1 MTPERLDRVH
11 SLSRYALAAVY
22 APFGLLH
29 MRAAAAFL
37 PIMPPGIP
45 YPRTVVV
52 LTGVCELAGAVGL
65 LVPRTRRAA
74 GVALALYAVCVFPA
88 NLYHALAHR
97 HVPPLPD
104 SWWYHG
110 PRLLFQPVFV
120 WWALF
125 AGGVTDWP
133 WRRAPAA
140 TGVRRGSSP
149 AA

>member
-1 MTPERLDRVH
+1 MTPKRLDRAH
-11 SLSRYALAAVY
+11 DLSRYALILVY

-29 MRAAAAFL
+29 MRAATAFL
-37 PIMPPGIP
+37 PIMPPWVP
-45 YPRTVVV
+45 YPRTVVI
-52 LTGVCELAGAVGL
+52 LTGVCELAGAMGL
-65 LVPRTRRAA
+65 LVPSTRRAA

-110 PRLLFQPVFV
+110 PRLLLQPVLV

-125 AGGVTDWP
+125 AGGVMDWP
-133 WRRAPAA
+133 LRRKLA
-140 TGVRRGSSP
+140 
-149 AA
+149 

>member
-1 MTPERLDRVH
+1 MTPVALHRTRLA
-11 SLSRYALAAVY
+11 LRYALAAVY
-22 APFGLLH
+22 GPFGALH
-29 MRAAAAFL
+29 MLVAPAFL
-37 PIMPPGIP
+37 PIMPPAIP

-52 LTGVCELAGAVGL
+52 LTGLCEAAGALGL
-65 LVPRTRRAA
+65 LIPRTRKAA
-74 GVALALYAVCVFPA
+74 AVALALYAVCVFPA

-125 AGGVTDWP
+125 AGDVVNWP
-133 WRRAPAA
+133 WRSGGHR
-140 TGVRRGSSP
+140 SS
-149 AA
+149 